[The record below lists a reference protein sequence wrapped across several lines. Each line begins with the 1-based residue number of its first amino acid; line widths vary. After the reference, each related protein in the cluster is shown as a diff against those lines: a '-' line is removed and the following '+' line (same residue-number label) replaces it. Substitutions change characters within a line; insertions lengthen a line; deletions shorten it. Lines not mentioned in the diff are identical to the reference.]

1 MYQQSLDFSIGSY
14 RKVGI
19 FKNMQVW
26 NGIHNR
32 PPLERTSV
40 VTLGNFDGLHY
51 GHQELLKRVAQHA
64 RLLDAQKIVMTFDP
78 HPVQVLYPERGL
90 KRLFPKEDLVEQ
102 LSCHGFDELILE
114 PFSREFSQLQPQVFF
129 QQYLFRPLNLK
140 ALVVGHD
147 FSFGVDRTG
156 NLEQL
161 EKLCSQN
168 QVQLEVV
175 KPFAKD
181 GAVISSSRIRKAL
194 SLGDVEQAQSLLG
207 RPFYLQGLVAKGDQR
222 GRTLGFPTANI
233 APENEV
239 VPQNGVYLSRVTVQ
253 NKAHMALTNIGT
265 NPTFD
270 SKIHIPR
277 VESFLLD
284 FNGDLYGLKIKVELL
299 KFWRSE
305 KKFSSAKELV
315 EQIHQDVEWAKT
327 QLKGHK

>member
-32 PPLERTSV
+32 PALERASV

-51 GHQELLKRVAQHA
+51 GHQELLKRVTEKAQV
-64 RLLDAQKIVMTFDP
+64 LDAQKIVMTFDP
-78 HPVQVLYPERGL
+78 HPVQVLYPEKGL
-90 KRLFPKEDLVEQ
+90 KRLFPRDDLIEQ
-102 LSCHGFDELILE
+102 LSRYGFDELILE
-114 PFSREFSQLQPQVFF
+114 PFSREFSQLKPAVFF
-129 QQYLFRPLNLK
+129 QDYLFKPLNLK

-147 FSFGVDRTG
+147 FSFGVDRSG

-161 EKLCSQN
+161 EKLCAQHK
-168 QVQLEVV
+168 VQLDVV
-175 KPFAKD
+175 QPFAKE
-181 GAVISSSRIRKAL
+181 GAVISSSRIRKVL
-194 SLGDVEQAQSLLG
+194 SVGDVEQAQALLG

-222 GRTLGFPTANI
+222 GHTLGFPTANI
-233 APENEV
+233 TPENEV

-270 SKIHIPR
+270 SSIHRPR

-284 FNGDLYGLKIKVELL
+284 FEGDLYGLKIKVELL
-299 KFWRSE
+299 KFWRAE
-305 KKFSSAKELV
+305 KKFSGAKELV
-315 EQIHQDVEWAKT
+315 EQIRRDVEWAQT
-327 QLKGHK
+327 QLKGFK